1 MTREEAIDIL
11 FGVIQANSE
20 EENEALDMEIEA
32 LEQTQWIPCAERMP
46 NAVDCPMDCMVTR
59 RSKYVGNYTDIAVA
73 EADGTWTHEDW
84 DAIVLGDVE
93 SGRKTG
99 LISTHDDEIIAWM
112 PLPKPYR
119 EDGEV

>member
-1 MTREEAIDIL
+1 MDIGKDLQNAYEEGYKQGRYDEMVETEMSL
-11 FGVIQANSE
+11 PKWVPVSE
-20 EENEALDMEIEA
+20 QMPD
-32 LEQTQWIPCAERMP
+32 AE
-46 NAVDCPMDCMVTR
+46 DCPMDCIVTR
-59 RSKYVGNYTDIAVA
+59 KSEFMGNFVDMAVA

-112 PLPKPYR
+112 PLIQPYR
-119 EDGEV
+119 EDGGA